1 MFEKEYQEKLKGM
14 NNKEL
19 DEEIRASREQCIQM
33 GLLEASGRDLRGEVV
48 YRQSARGRRIVNE
61 LKAIE

>member
-14 NNKEL
+14 NSKEL

-48 YRQSARGRRIVNE
+48 YRQTEKGKRIYDL
-61 LKAIE
+61 LKVTG